1 MKKILLVA
9 SVLSI
14 ASLGYAGEGC
24 GSGCGDKKPSDAS
37 GPAKPADKAPEAPK
51 S

>member
-1 MKKILLVA
+1 MKKVLLVVSLL
-9 SVLSI
+9 SVV
-14 ASLGYAGEGC
+14 SLGYANEGC
-24 GSGCGDKKPSDAS
+24 GSGCGDKKPADST

>member
-1 MKKILLVA
+1 MKKVLLVVSLL
-9 SVLSI
+9 SVV
-14 ASLGYAGEGC
+14 SLGYAGEGC
-24 GSGCGDKKPSDAS
+24 GSGCGGKKSTET